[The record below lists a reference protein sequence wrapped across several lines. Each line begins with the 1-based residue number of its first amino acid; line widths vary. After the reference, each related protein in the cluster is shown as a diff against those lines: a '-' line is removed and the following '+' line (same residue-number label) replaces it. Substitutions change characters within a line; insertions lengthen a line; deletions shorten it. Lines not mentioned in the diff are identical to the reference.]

1 VEWWTDFWTYFDA
14 LPEGPQ
20 GYLLGTA
27 VALFGVLLGSIFA
40 LFGVYSTNRT
50 NQKNLRM
57 QLAHDQAMRAE
68 EHAHDQAMRAKEH
81 ELNLRKQIY
90 LDTAEAIALGMASIT
105 EIQNLNKSALEVR
118 DAFAKRASGT
128 ARLHVVA
135 SEEVALKFAKLYR
148 QLDDTFMTLR
158 VDRIALDDMRAET
171 LRHAS
176 MRDHYQKSTA
186 KLADLVREG
195 HLAGSMTNE
204 RFAALNALFER
215 ESKLATEHD
224 ASHTKLAQTLRPLH
238 LEFTKRCYAEHARLS
253 KLTIPLIAAVRRDMG
268 IPINEDTYLEVV
280 TPNEDNLKQ
289 LRKLF
294 GLPAE
299 QPTQT

>member
-1 VEWWTDFWTYFDA
+1 MEWLKDFWTHFDA
-14 LPEGPQ
+14 LPEGPK
-20 GYLLGTA
+20 GYLLGTS
-27 VALFGVLLGSIFA
+27 VALFSVLLGSIFA

-50 NQKNLRM
+50 NQKNLRT
-57 QLAHDQAMRAE
+57 QLAHDQQMRAE

-90 LDTAEAIALGMASIT
+90 LDAAEAIALGMASVT
-105 EIQNLNKSALEVR
+105 EIQNLNKSALDVR
-118 DAFAKRASGT
+118 EAFGKRASGM

-135 SEEVALKFAKLYR
+135 SEEVALKFAQLYR
-148 QLDDTFMTLR
+148 ELDDTFMTLR
-158 VDRIALDDMRAET
+158 VDRMALDDMRTES

-186 KLADLVREG
+186 KLADLVRES

-215 ESKLATEHD
+215 ESKLAAEHD
-224 ASHTKLAQTLRPLH
+224 ASNAKLDRTLRPLH

-268 IPINEDTYLEVV
+268 VPINEETYLEVV
-280 TPNEDNLKQ
+280 TPNKDNLAQ
-289 LRKLF
+289 LGKLF
-294 GLPAE
+294 RLPEE
-299 QPTQT
+299 QAPQA